1 MRKSK
6 KTSEPR
12 FVIVTMAYPSLKLPH
27 QSRRKVRIP
36 DPGVMQSMFE
46 LAWLS
51 PHQHCQFGLQPG
63 LYQLSGKSAAAK
75 LGPASADDSAGK
87 RSIVVDDPWLDAPQ
101 LTLALS
107 SNGTIRIENKG
118 RPILLPSGRRIN
130 AGQHQTLTPPFQLV
144 VGQTRLSMTPSRM
157 NWEYDQTL
165 SVLSRDLDAKTPK
178 REKGLSTAPA
188 ASTLVQWFDAL
199 NELQGSMVGS
209 QAFFDHAV
217 QCTFDPAGLD
227 MGLLLQLR
235 ENEWQIVAS
244 HVPFP
249 EFGLSFRRDIVERVT
264 ETRQLW
270 YHSGCDDFDARANP
284 DAHWVVAAP
293 IFGHDGQVR
302 AVLYAVR
309 FESSFNKRHG
319 IRPLEAHFVRLVADA
334 VSAATRR
341 LQAQAEAAR
350 AHVLLEQTFS
360 PQVVPLLERD
370 PQLLDSR
377 DSEITILFADL
388 RGFSSLSEK
397 LGPAMTHQLLADVL
411 NRWTRSIQS
420 QQGVVIDYYGDGL
433 AAFWNCPVAVPEHP
447 WRACQTAWQMLD
459 DLEAVNQSWRS
470 RLPNP
475 LQAGIGI
482 NTGVAHVGN
491 SGSQGKLKYGPRG
504 HEVNLASR
512 LENATKPF
520 GVPILIS
527 ESTAKH
533 VEDRCLTLRLCR
545 TWLPGMEQS
554 QQVYQLL
561 ERHPNQTSV
570 AAARSYSQALLDF
583 EAGHFGEC
591 LEKVTNLLIQQEGD
605 QRVDYLLDQLEAVAP
620 LESLSQSHQPRSKRS
635 APIDSDKDSIP
646 FQAWHSNLATSRK

>member
-1 MRKSK
+1 M
-6 KTSEPR
+6 
-12 FVIVTMAYPSLKLPH
+12 Y
-27 QSRRKVRIP
+27 
-36 DPGVMQSMFE
+36 E

-51 PHQHCQFGLQPG
+51 PHQHRQLCLPPG
-63 LYQLSGKSAAAK
+63 KYELHGESVVSEKSD
-75 LGPASADDSAGK
+75 ADESLLTTRRIVIGDS
-87 RSIVVDDPWLDAPQ
+87 WLDCPQ
-101 LTLALS
+101 LTLTLS
-107 SNGTIRIENKG
+107 TNGGVKIDNAG

-130 AGQHQTLTPPFQLV
+130 AGQSQTLSTPVQLV
-144 VGQTRLSMTPSRM
+144 IGKTRLSITPSQIDWSFDSTLNVLTRKTEAKSYNRDKGM
-157 NWEYDQTL
+157 N
-165 SVLSRDLDAKTPK
+165 
-178 REKGLSTAPA
+178 GAPA

-199 NELQGSMVGS
+199 NQLQASMVGS
-209 QAFFDHAV
+209 QAFYDHAV

-227 MGLLLQLR
+227 MGMLLQR
-235 ENEWQIVAS
+235 RDNEWHIVAS

-249 EFGLSFRRDIVERVT
+249 EFGLSFRRELVERVAT
-264 ETRQLW
+264 TRQLW
-270 YHSGCDDFDARANP
+270 YHVGCDDFDATENP

-293 IFGHDGQVR
+293 ILGHDGEVS

-334 VSAATRR
+334 ISAATRR
-341 LQAQAEAAR
+341 LHAQAEAAR
-350 AHVLLEQTFS
+350 VHVLLEQTFS

-377 DSEITILFADL
+377 QSEMTVLFADL

-397 LGPAMTHQLLADVL
+397 LGPGMTHQLLADVL
-411 NRWTRSIQS
+411 NRWTRTIQS

-433 AAFWNCPVAVPEHP
+433 AAFWNCPIAVPEHP

-459 DLEAVNQSWRS
+459 DLDAVNQTWCSKLS
-470 RLPNP
+470 YP

-482 NTGVAHVGN
+482 NTGTAHVGN

-512 LENATKPF
+512 LENATKRF

-533 VEDRCLTLRLCR
+533 VEDHCLTLRLCR

-554 QQVYQLL
+554 HHVYQLL
-561 ERHPNQTSV
+561 ERHPNHASV
-570 AAARSYSQALLDF
+570 QSARCYSQALTDF
-583 EAGHFGEC
+583 EAGLFGDC
-591 LEKVTNLLIQQEGD
+591 MDKVTRLLIEQESD
-605 QRVDYLLDQLEAVAP
+605 RRLDYLLDQLESISPNESLNHLHHLRPKRTALADSNLAP
-620 LESLSQSHQPRSKRS
+620 L
-635 APIDSDKDSIP
+635 P
-646 FQAWHSNLATSRK
+646 FQAWHSNLATSRN

>member
-1 MRKSK
+1 M
-6 KTSEPR
+6 
-12 FVIVTMAYPSLKLPH
+12 Y
-27 QSRRKVRIP
+27 
-36 DPGVMQSMFE
+36 E

-51 PHQHCQFGLQPG
+51 PHQHRQLCLQPG
-63 LYQLSGKSAAAK
+63 KYELRGECMATEPGIVQVPD
-75 LGPASADDSAGK
+75 PAIQRIIIDD
-87 RSIVVDDPWLDAPQ
+87 RWLDCPQ
-101 LTLALS
+101 LTLTLS
-107 SNGTIRIENKG
+107 GGGGVRIDNAG
-118 RPILLPSGRRIN
+118 RPVLLPSGRRIN
-130 AGQHQTLTPPFQLV
+130 AGQSQTLSTPVQLV
-144 VGQTRLSMTPSRM
+144 IGKTRLSITPSRN
-157 NWEYDQTL
+157 NWSFDRTL
-165 SVLSRDLDAKTPK
+165 QVLTRDADGKSSK
-178 REKGLSTAPA
+178 REKGMNTAPA

-199 NELQGSMVGS
+199 NQLQASMVGS
-209 QAFFDHAV
+209 QAFYDHAV

-227 MGLLLQLR
+227 MGMLLQLQDKQ
-235 ENEWQIVAS
+235 WQIIAS

-249 EFGLSFRRDIVERVT
+249 EFGLSFRRELVERVA

-270 YHSGCDDFDARANP
+270 YHVGCDDFDASENP

-293 IFGHDGQVR
+293 ILDHTGEVT

-334 VSAATRR
+334 ISAATRR
-341 LQAQAEAAR
+341 LHAQAEAAR

-377 DSEITILFADL
+377 QSEMTVLFADL
-388 RGFSSLSEK
+388 RGFSALSEK
-397 LGPAMTHQLLADVL
+397 LGPGMTHQLLADVL
-411 NRWTRSIQS
+411 NRWTCSIQS

-459 DLEAVNQSWRS
+459 DLEAVNQVWRS
-470 RLPNP
+470 RLPYP
-475 LQAGIGI
+475 LQLGIGI

-512 LENATKPF
+512 LENATKRF

-527 ESTAKH
+527 ESTAEKI
-533 VEDRCLTLRLCR
+533 EDRCLTLRLCR

-554 QQVYQLL
+554 HQVYQLL
-561 ERHPNQTSV
+561 ERHPNHTNVQ
-570 AAARSYSQALLDF
+570 AARSYSQALTDF
-583 EAGHFGEC
+583 EAGNFGDC
-591 LEKVTNLLIQQEGD
+591 MEKVARLLIEQEGD
-605 QRVDYLLDQLEAVAP
+605 RRLDYLLDQLEAISPHDSLNHLQHLRPRPTISTNSSATP
-620 LESLSQSHQPRSKRS
+620 L
-635 APIDSDKDSIP
+635 P
-646 FQAWHSNLATSRK
+646 FQAWHSKFESSQT